1 MRSCARARVC
11 VCVCASVC
19 VCVRVCVC
27 ACVCVNVCMRGLR
40 LAVLWRRPAGSCV
53 CSTGDLLVAYFA
65 CFGLAFAASAVVI
78 VGKLQLL
85 VAKLRK
91 RKLQR

>member
-1 MRSCARARVC
+1 VRCDVRSDGDSP
-11 VCVCASVC
+11 SV
-19 VCVRVCVC
+19 
-27 ACVCVNVCMRGLR
+27 
-40 LAVLWRRPAGSCV
+40 RP

-91 RKLQR
+91 RKLQRWGRACSCGAAGTGRAVHEVRGDEGSDMPAWGSVQ